1 MNIINMPQNVRT
13 MTFTLSGETLINFAN
28 DYDSVAVR
36 SDKEIGISEYSDKQ
50 IGDNGVLKCN
60 KKESVIYPNL
70 IRKRYIYIVGA
81 TGANVEIFVGNGL
94 TVNPFKNG
102 GKGGDDIVHYM
113 GITTTPLYENA
124 TTNPILINGVETYAE
139 NAFWAVYNSVDYIFN
154 GTIWQEFMDMSKYYT
169 KTETDTLLSA
179 KANSADVY
187 TKTQSDDL
195 YIPKT
200 SINTTPTTAEINT
213 AITDIWGV

>member
-36 SDKEIGISEYSDKQ
+36 SDKEIGISEFSDKQ

-70 IRKRYIYIVGA
+70 IRKRYIYIIG
-81 TGANVEIFVGNGL
+81 TSGANVEIFVGNGL

-113 GITTTPLYENA
+113 GVTTTPLYENA
-124 TTNPILINGVETYAE
+124 TTNPILINGAETYAE

-154 GTIWQEFMDMSKYYT
+154 GAIWQEFMDMSKYYT

-179 KANSADVY
+179 KANSTDVY

-195 YIPKT
+195 YVPKT
-200 SINTTPTTAEINT
+200 SINTTPTTAEINA
-213 AITDIWGV
+213 AIADIWGA